1 MRGSLAILVKLLLLF
16 EVLPTDARAQN
27 VGVTFEKIDPALSDY
42 GAVDQ
47 SAIWR
52 ISTISVCWLNHPEF
66 TDGRKWVREAVLETW
81 EANSS
86 AKFVGWR
93 DCGSEG
99 ADIQILVD
107 ESNPRSYIGTHA
119 LGHSPSMWLNF
130 TFASWS
136 PSCAEKQ
143 KDCIKATAAHE
154 FGHAAGFAHEQL
166 RSDAPQA
173 CKDHLRT
180 TGEWELVDK
189 APNAL
194 TPYDPDSIMNYC
206 NAIWNN
212 NGKLSK
218 NDISAIKIL
227 FPG

>member
-1 MRGSLAILVKLLLLF
+1 MRGSLIVLMTLLLLL
-16 EVLPTDARAQN
+16 EVFPMDARAQSG
-27 VGVTFEKIDPALSDY
+27 GVTFERIDPALSNY

-52 ISTISVCWLNHPEF
+52 ISTISVCWLNQSEF
-66 TDGRKWVREAVLETW
+66 ADGRKWVREAVLETW
-81 EANSS
+81 ETNSS
-86 AKFVGWR
+86 VKFVGWR
-93 DCGSEG
+93 DCGSDG

-107 ESNPRSYIGTHA
+107 ESNPRSYVGTNSV
-119 LGHSPSMWLNF
+119 GHSPSMWLNF

-136 PSCAEKQ
+136 PSCAAKR
-143 KDCIKATAAHE
+143 KDCIKAIAAHE

-173 CKDHLRT
+173 CKEHLQN
-180 TGEWELVDK
+180 TGQWEVVDQ
-189 APNAL
+189 APKNL
-194 TPYDPDSIMNYC
+194 TSYDPDSIMNYC